1 MQISAF
7 DLDHTL
13 IGTNSSLL
21 FYRYLVKRGLYSP
34 TSILRTLTYSLR
46 HYFLDLSL
54 SALHEKVFERFLRGT
69 SLAMVQ
75 KEVAQFLAKD
85 FYRFLYYP
93 SFARLRMAQH
103 AGHHTVILSNGPSFL
118 VGPIADY
125 LGVNEWGSSHYSV
138 DNEGMFKSID
148 SILLGEGKAS
158 YLNSLTKKF
167 KIDLKKVTAYSDSA
181 LDLPFLSVAGK
192 AVVVNP
198 DSKMKK
204 ISQENLWEVI

>member
-13 IGTNSSLL
+13 IGTNSSML
-21 FYRYLVKRGLYSP
+21 FFRYLIKRGIYSP
-34 TSILRTLTYSLR
+34 ISVIRSLTYSVR
-46 HYFLDLSL
+46 HYLLDLSL
-54 SALHEKVFERFLRGT
+54 SELHEKVFERFLKGT
-69 SLAMVQ
+69 SISMVQ
-75 KEVAQFLAKD
+75 KQVTQFLEND

-118 VGPIADY
+118 VGPIAEY
-125 LGVNEWGSSHYSV
+125 LGVNEWGSSHYNV
-138 DNEGMFKSID
+138 DQEGKFQSIH

-158 YLNSLTKKF
+158 YLKGLVKKF
-167 KIDLKKVTAYSDSA
+167 KTDLQKVTAYSDSA

-198 DSKMKK
+198 DAKMRK
-204 ISQENLWEVI
+204 ISRAKLWEII